1 MPESNRARP
10 KHILVMRLSA
20 IGDVAMIVPLVL
32 GLRQQ
37 YPSLKITVVSRPFL
51 APLFT
56 GIPEIQFYPIDL
68 DKNHKGIKG
77 LYNLYK
83 ELSLFNIDAFAD
95 LHNVLRSKV
104 LGFYFKLNGTP
115 VVSLEKGRTERKKLV
130 VLKPKKIS
138 PIKPVIERN
147 ADVLE
152 KLNLPISLS
161 KVKLLPRLELSPQI
175 KQITGEKKCTWIGIA
190 PFAAYKTKMYPI
202 ALMEKVIEL
211 LLEENVSIFLF
222 GGGKKE
228 VQALEELAFEKD
240 KCVNIAGKLNFAQEL
255 SVISNLDI
263 MLSMDSGNGHLA
275 AIYGVPVVT
284 LWGNTHPYA
293 GFKPFRQAEE
303 NSLGPDL
310 SKYPLIPT
318 SIYGKKIVSGYEDC
332 MSGIPPEEV
341 VAKLKKLTDK

>member
-1 MPESNRARP
+1 MPESNRVRP

-20 IGDVAMIVPLVL
+20 IGDVAMTVPLVL

-37 YPSLKITVVSRPFL
+37 YPSLKITMVSRPFL

-56 GIPEIQFYPIDL
+56 AIPEIQFYPIDL

-77 LYNLYK
+77 LYKLYK

-104 LGFYFKLNGTP
+104 LGFYFKLSGTP
-115 VVSLEKGRTERKKLV
+115 VISLKKGRAERKKLV
-130 VLKPKKIS
+130 SLKPKTIF

-161 KVKLLPRLELSPQI
+161 RVKLLPRLELSPEI
-175 KQITGEKKCTWIGIA
+175 KHITGEKKCTWLGIA
-190 PFAAYKTKMYPI
+190 PFAAYKTKMYPLD
-202 ALMEKVIEL
+202 LMEQVIQIL
-211 LLEENVSIFLF
+211 LDENVSIFLF
-222 GGGKKE
+222 GGGDKE
-228 VQALEELAFEKD
+228 VQALEKLAFERD
-240 KCVNIAGKLNFAQEL
+240 KCINIAGRINFAQEL
-255 SVISNLDI
+255 NIISNLDI

-293 GFKPFRQAEE
+293 GFKPFRQPEE

-318 SIYGKKIVSGYEDC
+318 SIYGKKIVNGYENC
-332 MSGIPPEEV
+332 MSSIAPEEV
-341 VAKLKKLTDK
+341 VRKLMKLADK

>member
-1 MPESNRARP
+1 VPESSRVRP
-10 KHILVMRLSA
+10 KHILLMRLSA

-32 GLRQQ
+32 ALRQQ

-56 GIPEIQFYPIDL
+56 DIPEIQFYPIDL

-115 VVSLEKGRTERKKLV
+115 VVSLKKGRAERKKLV
-130 VLKPKKIS
+130 ILKPKNIS

-161 KVKLLPRLELSPQI
+161 KVKLLPRQELSPEI
-175 KQITGEKKCTWIGIA
+175 KHITGAKKYTWIGVA

-202 ALMEKVIEL
+202 SLMEKVIEM
-211 LLEENVSIFLF
+211 LLEEHVSIFLF
-222 GGGKKE
+222 GGGNKE
-228 VQALEELAFEKD
+228 IEALEKLAFERD
-240 KCVNIAGKLNFAQEL
+240 RCVNIAGKLNFKQEL
-255 SVISNLDI
+255 NVISNLDI

-275 AIYGVPVVT
+275 AVYGVPVVT

-293 GFKPFRQAEE
+293 GFKPFRQPEE

-318 SIYGKKIVSGYEDC
+318 SIYGKKIVSGYENC
-332 MSGIPPEEV
+332 MSSIAPEEV
-341 VAKLKKLTDK
+341 VRNLMKLTDK

>member
-1 MPESNRARP
+1 MPESNRVRP
-10 KHILVMRLSA
+10 KHILVIRLSA

-56 GIPEIQFYPIDL
+56 GIPKIQFYPIDL
-68 DKNHKGIKG
+68 DKKHKGIKG

-83 ELSLFNIDAFAD
+83 ELSLFNINAFAD

-115 VVSLEKGRTERKKLV
+115 VVSLKKGRAERKKLII
-130 VLKPKKIS
+130 LKPKTIS

-161 KVKLLPRLELSPQI
+161 NVNLLSRQELSPEI
-175 KQITGEKKCTWIGIA
+175 KQFTGEKKCTWIGIA

-211 LLEENVSIFLF
+211 LLEQNVSIFLF
-222 GGGKKE
+222 GGGNKE
-228 VQALEELAFEKD
+228 VQTLEELAFKRD

-255 SVISNLDI
+255 IVISNLDI

-275 AIYGVPVVT
+275 ALYGVPVVT

-293 GFKPFRQAEE
+293 GFKPFRQAED
-303 NSLGPDL
+303 NSLIPDL

-318 SIYGKKIVSGYEDC
+318 SIYGKKIVSGYENC
-332 MSGIPPEEV
+332 MSGIPPEESV
-341 VAKLKKLTDK
+341 GKLMKLTDK

>member
-1 MPESNRARP
+1 
-10 KHILVMRLSA
+10 MRLSA

-32 GLRQQ
+32 ALRQQ

-51 APLFT
+51 APLFA
-56 GIPEIQFYPIDL
+56 GIPEIRFYPIDL

-115 VVSLEKGRTERKKLV
+115 VVSLKKGRAERKKLV
-130 VLKPKKIS
+130 ILKPKNIS

-161 KVKLLPRLELSPQI
+161 KVKLLPRLGLSPEI
-175 KQITGEKKCTWIGIA
+175 KHITGEKKCTWIGIA

-202 ALMEKVIEL
+202 SLMEKVLEM
-211 LLEENVSIFLF
+211 LLEKNVAIFLF
-222 GGGKKE
+222 GGGNKE
-228 VQALEELAFEKD
+228 VEALEKLAFERD
-240 KCVNIAGKLNFAQEL
+240 KCVNIAGKLNFKQEL
-255 SVISNLDI
+255 NIISNLDI

-275 AIYGVPVVT
+275 AVYGVPVVT

-293 GFKPFRQAEE
+293 GFKPFRQPEG

-318 SIYGKKIVSGYEDC
+318 SIYGKKIVSGYENC
-332 MSGIPPEEV
+332 MSSIPHEEV
-341 VAKLKKLTDK
+341 VRSLMKLTDK

>member
-1 MPESNRARP
+1 MPESNRVRP

-20 IGDVAMIVPLVL
+20 IGDVAMTVPLVL

-37 YPSLKITVVSRPFL
+37 YPSLKITMVSRPFL

-56 GIPEIQFYPIDL
+56 AIPEIQFYPIDL

-77 LYNLYK
+77 LYKLYK

-104 LGFYFKLNGTP
+104 LGFYFKLSGTP
-115 VVSLEKGRTERKKLV
+115 VISLKKGRAERKKLV
-130 VLKPKKIS
+130 SLKPKTIS

-161 KVKLLPRLELSPQI
+161 RVKLLPRLELSPEI
-175 KQITGEKKCTWIGIA
+175 KHITGEKKCTWLGIA
-190 PFAAYKTKMYPI
+190 PFAAYKTKMYPLD
-202 ALMEKVIEL
+202 LMEQVIQIL
-211 LLEENVSIFLF
+211 LDENVSIFLF
-222 GGGKKE
+222 GGGDKE
-228 VQALEELAFEKD
+228 VQALEKLAFERD
-240 KCVNIAGKLNFAQEL
+240 KCINIAGRINFAQEL
-255 SVISNLDI
+255 NIISNLDI

-293 GFKPFRQAEE
+293 GFKPFRQPEE

-318 SIYGKKIVSGYEDC
+318 SIYGKKIVNGYENC
-332 MSGIPPEEV
+332 MSSIAPEEV
-341 VAKLKKLTDK
+341 VRKLMKLADK